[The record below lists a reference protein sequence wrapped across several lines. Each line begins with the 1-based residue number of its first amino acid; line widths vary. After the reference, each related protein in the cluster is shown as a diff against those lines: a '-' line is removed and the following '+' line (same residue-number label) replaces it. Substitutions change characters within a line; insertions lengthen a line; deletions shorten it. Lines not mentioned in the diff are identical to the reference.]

1 MKGASAD
8 PCAKI
13 SSDPTS
19 SMVTMTGSSHHFFR
33 TRMKAHNSL
42 VMPEPLMDQVPLE
55 LVFHCTALS
64 LPPGSL
70 DPKASVREP
79 PPNGVLSEQT
89 HDPAR
94 RRQDQEVDDPQEDGG
109 RDSRQQEGKPH
120 PGPVD
125 RSQSTRNYE
134 AGQDE
139 HTAESEANERRRMPS
154 APREQAGQREEGS
167 ADGQTELPSL
177 LPSQSSWNSCRH
189 ALVSFHSGCSDL
201 FSRNGPSTRWSM
213 WVRMK
218 H

>member
-1 MKGASAD
+1 MKGASAE

-13 SSDPTS
+13 SSSPTS
-19 SMVTMTGSSHHFFR
+19 SMVTMMGSSHHFFR
-33 TRMKAHNSL
+33 ARMKAHNSL
-42 VMPEPLMDQVPLE
+42 VMLEPLMDHFSPSLLK

-64 LPPGSL
+64 IPGGSP
-70 DPKASVREP
+70 DPEAPLRER

-94 RRQDQEVDDPQEDGG
+94 RRQDQEVHDPHEDGG

-125 RSQSTRNYE
+125 RPQPGRHHE

-139 HTAESEANERRRMPS
+139 QGAESHEDERCRMPS
-154 APREQAGQREEGS
+154 APPEQAGQRQEGG
-167 ADGQTELPSL
+167 ADGRAELPPL
-177 LPSQSSWNSCRH
+177 LGSQSSWNSFCH

-201 FSRNGPSTRWSM
+201 FSRNGPSTR
-213 WVRMK
+213 
-218 H
+218 